1 MNSHNDELKIKIE
14 EFLSTLTHRYGEELI
29 SQVKPILANNLE
41 HHRLDFYDGGDSLQL
56 DEYIVTVINN
66 YSLWHEFLFSVQI
79 ERDVTVWES
88 LLKKLIHFAYQY
100 FLHKNF
106 DSSPYTH
113 EIAEEC
119 ATKAAEA
126 ILLAQFPYDSN
137 FDAWARR
144 IVQFKCLKFMSE
156 EMQKR
161 KIPADMQVEYDEEL
175 ENSAETPDMLETL
188 LEGELRS
195 IIEAA
200 LKQIPESRRNV
211 IIMRYFEELPPNEI
225 AKKIG
230 KSIDA
235 VYSLHFNAL
244 QDLRKIFIKTGI
256 ILNE

>member
-1 MNSHNDELKIKIE
+1 MDSHNDELKVKIE
-14 EFLSTLTHRYGEELI
+14 AILSAQALRYGEELI
-29 SQVKPILANNLE
+29 SQVRPILANNLA
-41 HHRLDFYDGGDSLQL
+41 HHRLDFYADVDSLQL
-56 DEYIVTVINN
+56 EEYIATVINN
-66 YSLWHEFLFSVQI
+66 YSLWHEFLFAVQI

-106 DSSPYTH
+106 DSSQYTY

-144 IVQFKCLKFMSE
+144 IVQLKCLKFMSE
-156 EMQKR
+156 EMQMR
-161 KIPADMQVEYDEEL
+161 KIPADMQIEFNEEI
-175 ENSAETPDMLETL
+175 ENSTETPDLLKTL
-188 LEGELRS
+188 LEGELHS
-195 IIEAA
+195 TIETA

-225 AKKIG
+225 AQKIG
-230 KSIDA
+230 KSVGA

-256 ILNE
+256 TLNE